1 MVYHKPVLAA
11 ESIAALAIKPEGTY
25 VDATFGGG
33 GHSALILNTL
43 GDKGRLIGFD
53 QDEDAS
59 ANVLEDERFTFVQHN
74 FRYLKRF
81 LKLHG
86 FRKVDGILADLGV
99 SSHQIDEKERGF
111 SHRFESQLDMRM
123 NQKGKQDAT
132 DILNSYTAN
141 QLQAIFSQYGE
152 LRNARTLAQ
161 QIVQHRINRPIHTV
175 SDLLNIMEPLIRGQ
189 RQRYLSQVF
198 QALRIEVND
207 EIDALHDFLMQALE
221 VLKPG
226 GRLVV
231 ISYHSIEDRIV
242 KNFLRSGSIDGTIE
256 KDFYGNIFRPF
267 TRITKKP
274 IVPNETELKENPRSR
289 SARLRVGEKLEKE
302 VKGEK

>member
-1 MVYHKPVLAA
+1 MFYHKPVLAA

-59 ANVLEDERFTFVQHN
+59 ANVPEDERFTFVQHN

-99 SSHQIDEKERGF
+99 SSHQLDEKERGF

-123 NQKGKQDAT
+123 NQKGSQDAT
-132 DILNSYTAN
+132 DILNSYSAN
-141 QLQAIFSQYGE
+141 QLQAVFSQYGE
-152 LRNARTLAQ
+152 LRNAKTLAQ
-161 QIVQHRINRPIHTV
+161 QIVQDRTNRPIQSV
-175 SDLLNIMEPLIRGQ
+175 SDLLSIMEPLIRGQ

-198 QALRIEVND
+198 SGASN
-207 EIDALHDFLMQALE
+207 
-221 VLKPG
+221 
-226 GRLVV
+226 
-231 ISYHSIEDRIV
+231 
-242 KNFLRSGSIDGTIE
+242 RSE
-256 KDFYGNIFRPF
+256 R
-267 TRITKKP
+267 
-274 IVPNETELKENPRSR
+274 
-289 SARLRVGEKLEKE
+289 
-302 VKGEK
+302 